1 MALVSRRHIVNY
13 IAILYKTRGRFSQVF
28 NSKINFFLQ
37 FSLMPNFVRRKRK
50 RKFRFGSRT
59 SCSNIKKK
67 EKKGDRSDEKD
78 WKTVMIARQ
87 REREREMDKEHLET

>member
-28 NSKINFFLQ
+28 NSLLQ
-37 FSLMPNFVRRKRK
+37 FSLMPNFVRRKGK

>member
-28 NSKINFFLQ
+28 NSLLQ
-37 FSLMPNFVRRKRK
+37 FSLMPNFVRRKGK

-59 SCSNIKKK
+59 SCSNIKKRKKK
-67 EKKGDRSDEKD
+67 EGIVARKRLENGDDSASKG
-78 WKTVMIARQ
+78 
-87 REREREMDKEHLET
+87 EREREMDKEHLET